1 MDDVL
6 TALKQLSHV
15 IEAYLLYGKYD
26 IVAKIEATSTA
37 TLRELVTN
45 TIRRLEN
52 VRATQTLIVSL

>member
-37 TLRELVTN
+37 ALRELVTN